1 MTRYFLLF
9 FAFFLTTSLLAQLDL
24 SKEPITKITYLVSY
38 NGQTDTSQ
46 NPIWVLASNNKVL
59 VTSRD
64 QMLGKSNYPREM
76 MLVMPVQK
84 IYSQY
89 AFLND
94 SESVYMTDSSSIGKQ
109 QFEFSEETK
118 QILGHTCKKA
128 KTVINSNTIEL
139 WYTTNAGFNAAPG
152 LLGQS
157 LGLVLQQVRNGN
169 TVITAT
175 DISKQNIQL
184 PDYMTK
190 AVSHKYNKLD
200 YTDLLWR
207 SRFTTI
213 PLFDNQQI
221 NFSDTFTAREGI
233 LRFANG
239 TIVLRKVKFPVLSAT
254 SQIFLD
260 LSERST
266 GDAYDRT
273 GTVFLIAQD
282 KKQSFLDGLQQG
294 ASVLPS
300 YENGNGKKYQGVITT
315 DSYSPAA
322 ELMRFFTPFGVGHFN
337 DRLTLK
343 D

>member
-139 WYTTNAGFNAAPG
+139 
-152 LLGQS
+152 
-157 LGLVLQQVRNGN
+157 
-169 TVITAT
+169 
-175 DISKQNIQL
+175 
-184 PDYMTK
+184 
-190 AVSHKYNKLD
+190 
-200 YTDLLWR
+200 
-207 SRFTTI
+207 
-213 PLFDNQQI
+213 
-221 NFSDTFTAREGI
+221 
-233 LRFANG
+233 
-239 TIVLRKVKFPVLSAT
+239 
-254 SQIFLD
+254 
-260 LSERST
+260 
-266 GDAYDRT
+266 
-273 GTVFLIAQD
+273 
-282 KKQSFLDGLQQG
+282 
-294 ASVLPS
+294 
-300 YENGNGKKYQGVITT
+300 
-315 DSYSPAA
+315 
-322 ELMRFFTPFGVGHFN
+322 
-337 DRLTLK
+337 
-343 D
+343 